1 MPIIELDHVTKT
13 YRLGNERANWRALVP
28 GRFGELSPGAHF
40 NSLVDV
46 SMSIEEGSSVGIIG
60 ANGAGKSTLLKIVA
74 GLVTPTSG
82 RVDVRGRVG
91 AVVELGVGFHM
102 DLTGAENLRFG
113 AAMLGVG
120 SRELERRFDEII
132 NFAGLEDFMDMP
144 LKRYST
150 GMRSR
155 LGFSLVTTF
164 EPPILILDEVLSVG
178 DWEFQRRCIE
188 RLHEIRRNGA
198 TILAVAHDNW
208 MITQLCDRAA
218 LLENGV
224 LVAEGSPIEVIE
236 RYIGPDNSTDP
247 DRDPDLPSLSSLA
260 PTTVESPVRLRDLV
274 VEPAEIEPN
283 DRLRF
288 SFRLDVDEEVDGAL
302 VMSIYTMGRAVFAD
316 REEGPDEVLRQPGSW
331 EITGVTAPLPFASG
345 SFQLRV
351 AVVNGRDVQD
361 HLQEHLEAFTSLT
374 ASFRV
379 LGALSTRP
387 GLLIDTTWAVEPVS
401 H

>member
-1 MPIIELDHVTKT
+1 MPIIELDRVTKT
-13 YRLGNERANWRALVP
+13 YRLGNERANWRALIP
-28 GRFGELSPGAHF
+28 GQFGEISPGAHF

-46 SMSIEEGSSVGIIG
+46 SLEVEQGTSMGIIG
-60 ANGAGKSTLLKIVA
+60 ANGAGKSTLLKVVA

-82 RVDVRGRVG
+82 RVEVRGQVG
-91 AVVELGVGFHM
+91 AVIELGVGFHL
-102 DLTGAENLRFG
+102 DLTGSENLRFG

-120 SRELERRFDEII
+120 ARELERRFDDIVE
-132 NFAGLEDFMDMP
+132 FAGLQDFMDMP

-178 DWEFQRRCIE
+178 DWEFQRRCID
-188 RLHEIRRNGA
+188 RLHEIRRGGA
-198 TILAVAHDNW
+198 TIMAVAHDNW

-218 LLENGV
+218 LLENGA

-247 DRDPDLPSLSSLA
+247 DRDPDLPRLSALA
-260 PTTVESPVRLRDLV
+260 PAADVSPVRLSDLV
-274 VEPAEIEPN
+274 VEPSEIEPN
-283 DRLRF
+283 ERLRF
-288 SFRLDVDEEVDGAL
+288 SFRLDVDAEVDGAL

-316 REEGPDEVLRQPGSW
+316 REEGPAEVLRQPGSW

-345 SFQLRV
+345 SFQIRV
-351 AVVNGRDVQD
+351 AVVSGHDHQD
-361 HLQEHLEAFTSLT
+361 FLQEHLEAFTSLT
-374 ASFRV
+374 ASFQVR
-379 LGALSTRP
+379 GGLSTRP
-387 GLLIDTTWAVEPVS
+387 GLLIDTAWEAEPLPR
-401 H
+401 